1 LWESIFVSDQQIRR
15 DIIKWAKHNRKLS
28 SVIGDIPLDGLIG
41 EGGTSLVFGSEFA
54 GEAAVKFLLEDVS
67 HGATTRY
74 KRFLSEYVNM
84 IRLVATGAIVPLYH
98 FDVQKIGN
106 AIVPYIV
113 MELCKESLQ
122 SRCKNG
128 EFKDVEAFESLI
140 DRLLFLLET
149 IHRAGIVHRDI
160 KPQNILLRQ
169 NGEWVLADFG
179 ISWFDP
185 QFYERMANTK
195 RSDRLANWQFSP
207 PEQFRRDGY
216 NRATPSLDLYALG
229 QVLYYCVTG
238 TSIRGTNYPRF
249 AEVAPS
255 LSFYDEFIGILVQQR
270 PEKRLQ
276 SVKEVRLFLE
286 RRRMDSSETWYT
298 RLARQQPKDMFAF
311 DECLARAMP
320 GSIERR
326 YVQARN
332 EEEIDRVLFSLAD
345 GCEQYHLWWTKG
357 RQNLHINRI
366 ERLHDGIW
374 LINGFECQV
383 IDLWLRRH
391 PTLERQY
398 VIIHLAPRPPFGIY
412 DEAYSSD
419 WEEAGYFRGRYVT
432 RGEFDDG
439 YALLDGKSVD
449 IRGKVKLRS
458 RNLVDDF
465 LLLAPQTS
473 VYLSQSADKK
483 VREVYLSLRQAGKIV
498 RDLLLPLED
507 IERELWMT
515 IND

>member
-1 LWESIFVSDQQIRR
+1 MSNQQIRR
-15 DIIKWAKHNRKLS
+15 DIIEWVRQNRKLHS
-28 SVIGDIPLDGLIG
+28 IIGDIPLNGLIG

-54 GEAAVKFLLEDVS
+54 GGAAVKFLLEDIS
-67 HGATTRY
+67 HGPTTRY

-84 IRLVATGAIVPLYH
+84 VRLVATGAIVPLYH
-98 FDVQKIGN
+98 FGVQEIGN
-106 AIVPYIV
+106 AAVPYIV

-128 EFKDVEAFESLI
+128 GFQDVEAFEALI

-149 IHRAGIVHRDI
+149 IHAAGIVHRDI

-185 QFYERMANTK
+185 EFYEKMANTK
-195 RSDRLANWQFSP
+195 QSDRLANWQFSP

-216 NRATPSLDLYALG
+216 DRATPSLDLYALG

-249 AEVAPS
+249 AEVVPP
-255 LSFYDEFIGILVQQR
+255 LSFYDEFIGNLVRQR
-270 PEKRLQ
+270 PEERFQ
-276 SVKEVRLFLE
+276 SVKEARLFLE
-286 RRRMDSSETWYT
+286 SGRMDSVEMRYM
-298 RLARQQPKDMFAF
+298 RLAKQQKEDMLAF
-311 DECLARAMP
+311 DERLARAMP
-320 GSIERR
+320 GSIALG
-326 YVQARN
+326 YVQASN
-332 EEEIDRVLFSLAD
+332 KEEVNRVLSSLAD

-357 RQNLHINRI
+357 YKTLPIRRMKYLP
-366 ERLHDGIW
+366 DGIW
-374 LINGFECQV
+374 LINTFECQV
-383 IDLWLRRH
+383 IDLWLHRNDI
-391 PTLERQY
+391 LERQY

-412 DEAYSSD
+412 DEASSSE
-419 WEEAGYFRGRYVT
+419 WEEAGYFRGRYIT

-439 YALLDGKSVD
+439 YALIDGKSVN
-449 IRGKVKLRS
+449 IREDAERRS

-473 VYLSQSADKK
+473 VYLPLSASKK
-483 VREVYLSLRQAGKIV
+483 VHEVYLSLRKAGKIV
-498 RDLLLPLED
+498 RELLLPLED
-507 IERELWMT
+507 IEREFWMT